1 MPVGGWAPGV
11 SRGFT
16 FWRSALSLNNASM
29 AATIEQP
36 SQETPQKEE
45 ANQAPITLKNISEER
60 IGREAW
66 GENQLKEKS
75 YGRIMLGK
83 GNSTCH

>member
-1 MPVGGWAPGV
+1 
-11 SRGFT
+11 
-16 FWRSALSLNNASM
+16 M

-45 ANQAPITLKNISEER
+45 AKQAPITLKNISEER

-75 YGRIMLGK
+75 YDRIMRTKETPHAIDHELHERCGELLGK
-83 GNSTCH
+83 CVVTDCVPLAL

>member
-1 MPVGGWAPGV
+1 
-11 SRGFT
+11 
-16 FWRSALSLNNASM
+16 M

-45 ANQAPITLKNISEER
+45 AKQAPITLKNISEER

-75 YGRIMLGK
+75 YDRIMLGK
-83 GNSTCH
+83 LHMPLIMNDMKDVVNYWANA

>member
-1 MPVGGWAPGV
+1 
-11 SRGFT
+11 
-16 FWRSALSLNNASM
+16 M

-45 ANQAPITLKNISEER
+45 AKQAPITLKNISKER

-75 YGRIMLGK
+75 YDRIMLGK
-83 GNSTCH
+83 LHMPLIMNDMKDVVNYWANA

>member
-1 MPVGGWAPGV
+1 
-11 SRGFT
+11 
-16 FWRSALSLNNASM
+16 M

-45 ANQAPITLKNISEER
+45 ANQAPITLKNISKER

-75 YGRIMLGK
+75 YDRIMLGK
-83 GNSTCH
+83 LHMPLIMNYMKDVVNYWANA